1 MSQSTGAGSQVV
13 DLTLSVPAHGDLR
26 GIAADVVA
34 KIAEYLGGGAAA
46 AAAAL
51 ERAAA
56 EVAPPDAD
64 ATIAFELRTEDREL
78 LIHARC
84 GNRTSE
90 VRHRL
95 NS

>member
-1 MSQSTGAGSQVV
+1 MDV
-13 DLTLSVPAHGDLR
+13 TLSVPARGGLR
-26 GIAADVVA
+26 DIAADVVA
-34 KIAEYLGGGAAA
+34 KIAEYLGGTGAS

-51 ERAAA
+51 ERAA
-56 EVAPPDAD
+56 EQVAPPDPD
-64 ATIAFELRTEDREL
+64 ATIAFEFRTEDREL

-84 GNRTSE
+84 GDRTSE